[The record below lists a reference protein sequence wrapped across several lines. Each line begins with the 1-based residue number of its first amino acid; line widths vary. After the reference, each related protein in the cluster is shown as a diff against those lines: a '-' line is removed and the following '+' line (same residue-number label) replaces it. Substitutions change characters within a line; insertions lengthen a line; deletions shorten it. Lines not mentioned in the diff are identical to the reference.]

1 MGLLTW
7 IILTV
12 VVLSIIGQGW
22 NVFVSS
28 VFRGIETVLNGISP
42 TERDLGSEAKQYADN
57 ITTRIQQ
64 KTADKT
70 CHRRKSI
77 HNISRT

>member
-28 VFRGIETVLNGISP
+28 VFRGIDKVLNAISP
-42 TERDLGSEAKQYADN
+42 IARDLGNEAKQYADN
-57 ITTRIQQ
+57 ITSGIQQ
-64 KTADKT
+64 RAAV
-70 CHRRKSI
+70 
-77 HNISRT
+77 

>member
-28 VFRGIETVLNGISP
+28 VFRGIDKVLNGIRP
-42 TERDLGSEAKQYADN
+42 IARDLGNEAKQYADN
-57 ITTRIQQ
+57 ITSSIQQ
-64 KTADKT
+64 RAAL
-70 CHRRKSI
+70 
-77 HNISRT
+77 

>member
-28 VFRGIETVLNGISP
+28 VFRGIDKVLNGISP
-42 TERDLGSEAKQYADN
+42 IARDLGNEAKQYADKS
-57 ITTRIQQ
+57 R
-64 KTADKT
+64 
-70 CHRRKSI
+70 HRRKSI

>member
-28 VFRGIETVLNGISP
+28 VFRGI
-42 TERDLGSEAKQYADN
+42 
-57 ITTRIQQ
+57 
-64 KTADKT
+64 DKVPKW
-70 CHRRKSI
+70 H
-77 HNISRT
+77 